1 MAGVFRINI
10 AMANKHFLV
19 VVADEANAI
28 FYTREKIY
36 SPLRK
41 WRSLSNEEAR
51 MKVGELLADRGG
63 RSFDSHG
70 EGRHTM
76 AREKAGP
83 KEQAATEFA
92 RQVAEVVSD
101 DMKSGKCLGF
111 ALVAAP
117 RFLGKLRSEINTLVK
132 AEPYAT
138 IDKEVVGSDE
148 GVIEKLLE
156 LS

>member
-1 MAGVFRINI
+1 MGFVSRINI
-10 AMANKHFLV
+10 AMEKKHFLV

-28 FYTREKIY
+28 FYTRDKVY

-41 WRSLSNEEAR
+41 WRSLSSEAAR
-51 MKVGELLADRGG
+51 MKAGELLADRGG

-83 KEQAATEFA
+83 KEQAATVFA
-92 RQVAEVVSD
+92 RRVTEVIAD
-101 DMKSGKCLGF
+101 DMKSGQCLGF

-117 RFLGKLRSEINTLVK
+117 RFLGKLRVEISTLVK

-138 IDKEVVGSDE
+138 VDKEVVGRDE
-148 GVIEKLLE
+148 AVIEKLLE
-156 LS
+156 LR